1 MRDGFVYVYGVSAAH
16 PLRDPP
22 AGVDGMPVEFVDHGS
37 LRALVTRLDEPL
49 TATPGTV
56 RAHWRVLRDVIAQ
69 AMVLPLRFGTV
80 VQDEELAGR
89 LLERNEA
96 QLTRVLDDLDGVVQ
110 VAVKGQYRA
119 QTALDELVRSSPQV
133 RALRDRLRR
142 SQGGGSLA
150 QQIQLGELVV
160 SELVRA
166 RNADTRLALDVLEPH
181 SVSYA
186 EELATGDDAAFNLA
200 FLVERDRD
208 SAFGRAVARLRDR
221 VQNRVEIRYLGP
233 LPPFSFVDL
242 DLGLGASSW
251 A

>member
-37 LRALVTRLDEPL
+37 LRA
-49 TATPGTV
+49 
-56 RAHWRVLRDVIAQ
+56 
-69 AMVLPLRFGTV
+69 
-80 VQDEELAGR
+80 
-89 LLERNEA
+89 
-96 QLTRVLDDLDGVVQ
+96 
-110 VAVKGQYRA
+110 
-119 QTALDELVRSSPQV
+119 
-133 RALRDRLRR
+133 RLRR

-150 QQIQLGELVV
+150 QRIQLGELVV

-208 SAFGRAVARLRDR
+208 SAFGRAVARLR
-221 VQNRVEIRYLGP
+221 
-233 LPPFSFVDL
+233 
-242 DLGLGASSW
+242 
-251 A
+251 